1 MKHYQLSY
9 CDNFKCIADKCKHT
23 CCAGWQMNIDEKTLG
38 DYKNNTSEFS
48 ATLKKGI
55 DFKRSR
61 FKANKLGRC
70 AFLNDKNLCDII
82 INLGEKSLCQVCT
95 DHPRFR
101 SFFNDRVE
109 LGLGFCCEQ
118 ATKIILSYADK
129 IQPILTS
136 DDGKTEQLD
145 FNEKNV
151 LEFRTK
157 ALNIIQDREIDIND
171 RIKNLLK
178 ECHFDFDNFEFKKLV
193 KLLLSLEKINKSWIN
208 TLKTLKTKPFNTTTN
223 YHLSIIA
230 EQFLVNS
237 LFRHL
242 SDAEDTLW
250 VRARAIACVIF
261 WWIILNTF
269 EQNNTDIFDVVRE
282 FSVEIEYSQNNLD
295 KLFNFAYKFI
305 KL

>member
-1 MKHYQLSY
+1 MKHFQLNY

-171 RIKNLLK
+171 
-178 ECHFDFDNFEFKKLV
+178 
-193 KLLLSLEKINKSWIN
+193 
-208 TLKTLKTKPFNTTTN
+208 
-223 YHLSIIA
+223 
-230 EQFLVNS
+230 
-237 LFRHL
+237 
-242 SDAEDTLW
+242 
-250 VRARAIACVIF
+250 
-261 WWIILNTF
+261 
-269 EQNNTDIFDVVRE
+269 
-282 FSVEIEYSQNNLD
+282 
-295 KLFNFAYKFI
+295 
-305 KL
+305 